1 MRKQKILIILLI
13 IVIFIV
19 PIVTL
24 ASIKT
29 YNKDSDGRT
38 IVYSADD
45 INKLEDGTPI
55 SFAIPINAIDDNEYS
70 DEEIEK
76 QKQLILENTKA
87 KSMVD
92 REYSLTDEER
102 AELNEYFMQFED
114 SELKDKENEFKNIF
128 CKYYGEDYTNELFD
142 RIDEDVAEI
151 AGEYHVPESS
161 MILLK
166 KAIELLT
173 EIGLTDNEREVI
185 EYILNEIDT
194 SFIEDDEVLRTLE
207 SLGIELD

>member
-1 MRKQKILIILLI
+1 MRKRKILIILLI

-45 INKLEDGTPI
+45 INELEDGTPI
-55 SFAIPINAIDDNEYS
+55 SLAIPLNAIDDETS

-76 QKQLILENTKA
+76 QKQLIMEATQA
-87 KSMVD
+87 KTSIAG
-92 REYSLTDEER
+92 EYSLTDEER
-102 AELNEYFMQFED
+102 TESNEYFMQFED
-114 SELKDKENEFKNIF
+114 SELKDKENELKNIF

-142 RIDEDVAEI
+142 RIAEEVAEI

-161 MILLK
+161 MTMLK

-173 EIGLTDNEREVI
+173 EIGLTEDEREVI

-194 SFIEDDEVLRTLE
+194 SFIEDDEVLRSLE